1 MKTNSNSFIGNKN
14 TFDSVDSRADY
25 SRQNMPLGLMS
36 AFCQNPAAMTAFEN
50 MDEQKRKRVIDLA
63 SKASSKKEMNH
74 LVQNIAVNNL
84 D

>member
-1 MKTNSNSFIGNKN
+1 MKTNNNSFIGNKN
-14 TFDSVDSRADY
+14 TFASLNSSSDY
-25 SRQNMPLGLMS
+25 SNENMPLGLMS

-50 MDEQKRKRVIDLA
+50 MDEQKRKKIIDIA